1 MPDQGSTRLHAGA
14 DWLVVRPIAHRG
26 LHDQQRGIGEN
37 SLAAFAA
44 ARQAGVPFETDLQI
58 AGDDEIVIGHDRI
71 DAHLTAAQL
80 GLPRLREVLDVVAGQ
95 VPMLLELKNRGIGSR
110 LETQL
115 MRQLAQYH
123 GEYAVC
129 SFNPST
135 LVHLRRMGFSRCLG
149 QNTGKLSSAP
159 WWVRQLGR
167 SQMINFVSRPDF
179 LVCEL
184 ELLPSAPVSFWRRR
198 GLPVLVW
205 PVRSPDEERRAREFG
220 DNVIFSGY
228 DPRPKGNRTRVR
240 ALEEHERSSQ

>member
-1 MPDQGSTRLHAGA
+1 LPDQSPTKPHAGD

-26 LHDQQRGIGEN
+26 LHDKQRGIGEN

-58 AGDDEIVIGHDRI
+58 TGDDEIVIGHDRI
-71 DAHLTAAQL
+71 DPSLTAAQL

-95 VPMLLELKNRGIGSR
+95 VPMLLELKDRGIGSR

-135 LVHLRRMGFSRCLG
+135 LVHLRRLGFSHCLG
-149 QNTGKLSSAP
+149 QSTGKLSSAP
-159 WWVRQLGR
+159 WLVRKLGR

-179 LVCEL
+179 LVCEQ
-184 ELLPSAPVSFWRRR
+184 ELLPSAPVGFWRRR

-205 PVRSPDEERRAREFG
+205 TVRSPDEERRAREFG

-228 DPRPKGNRTRVR
+228 SPQTGKEPNACSGVR
-240 ALEEHERSSQ
+240 ET

>member
-1 MPDQGSTRLHAGA
+1 MPDQSPTKPHAGD

-26 LHDQQRGIGEN
+26 LHDKQRGIGEN

-58 AGDDEIVIGHDRI
+58 TGDDEIVIGHDRI
-71 DAHLTAAQL
+71 DPSLTAAQL

-95 VPMLLELKNRGIGSR
+95 VPMLLELKDRGIGSR

-135 LVHLRRMGFSRCLG
+135 LVHLRRLGFSRCLG
-149 QNTGKLSSAP
+149 QSTGKLSSAP
-159 WWVRQLGR
+159 WLVRQLGR

-179 LVCEL
+179 LVCEQ
-184 ELLPSAPVSFWRRR
+184 ELLPSAPVGFWRRR

-205 PVRSPDEERRAREFG
+205 TVRSPDEERRAREFG

-228 DPRPKGNRTRVR
+228 SPQTGKEPNACSGVR
-240 ALEEHERSSQ
+240 ET